1 MTDKE
6 SSQKPAETR
15 KERGGLRS
23 TIALTIA
30 LLSLAIAGAAWFW
43 TARLAQDVAMQ
54 NGVIAGGIVVCIT
67 SVIAYVRGMD
77 LTDVFEMLGDVFM
90 GLFSLIG
97 AILKGIWSAIC
108 GIFGWD

>member
-6 SSQKPAETR
+6 LSGQQAEKR
-15 KERGGLRS
+15 QSASGLRS
-23 TIALTIA
+23 TIALVIA
-30 LLSLAIAGAAWFW
+30 LLSLVIAGVAWLWAAH
-43 TARLAQDVAMQ
+43 LAQEVAMQ
-54 NGVIAGGIVVCIT
+54 NGVIAGGIVVCVT
-67 SVIAYVRGMD
+67 SVIAYVRGMN

-97 AILKGIWSAIC
+97 TILSGIWSAIC